1 MDETILQKIPH
12 RPPFLFVDKI
22 IERRGDGLIAAREWK
37 ADCDFYKGHYP
48 EQPITPGV
56 LLCESV
62 FQTAGVFLS
71 EQMPPDARL
80 VPVLTRIHSARF
92 KNLVR
97 PGALVTMEVKLVE
110 THDGRFFTLRG
121 FVREAEKLAL
131 TIDFTVAM
139 IEELPA

>member
-1 MDETILQKIPH
+1 MDETILQRIPH

-22 IERRGDGLIAAREWK
+22 IERRGDGLVAALEWK
-37 ADCDFYKGHYP
+37 ADSDFYKGHYP
-48 EQPITPGV
+48 DHPITPGV

-62 FQTAGVFLS
+62 FQTAGIFLS
-71 EQMPPDARL
+71 EQMPPEAKL

-97 PGALVTMEVKLVE
+97 PGAVVTMEVKLIE

-121 FVREAEKLAL
+121 FVREDAKLAL

-139 IEELPA
+139 IEDLPI